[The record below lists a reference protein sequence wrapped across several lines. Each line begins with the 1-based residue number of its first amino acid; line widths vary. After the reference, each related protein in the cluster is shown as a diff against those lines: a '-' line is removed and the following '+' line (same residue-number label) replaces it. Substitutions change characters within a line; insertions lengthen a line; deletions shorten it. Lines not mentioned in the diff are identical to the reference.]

1 MIRPEFIIEELR
13 RNMPEANIEMVWRA
27 YAFSARMHKGQKR
40 VSGEPYLNH
49 PLEVANIL
57 AHMKLGHVS
66 IAVALL
72 HDTVEDTGVTT
83 EDIKKLFGEE
93 VMQLVDGVTKIS
105 QLKFS
110 SKEEHQAENFRKMI
124 LAMSKDIR
132 VILVKLA
139 DRIHNMRTLHYLSPE
154 KQKAIAGETL
164 EIYAPLANR
173 LGMGWIKTE
182 LENNSFKYL
191 HPKDYQKI
199 KNEVEADE
207 SEREAYIGEIVAEV
221 KERLKQE
228 GYDVEVQGRP
238 KHLYSIFSKMRRQ
251 GIDFKE
257 VLDLMGIR
265 IITNLKQ
272 ECYAILGLLHNIYKP
287 IPGKLDDYIALPKE
301 NMYQSLH
308 TTIVGPKGR
317 AVEFQ
322 IRSRAMDLV
331 SEEGIAAH
339 WRYKE
344 GSVTE
349 GKHDEEIVWL
359 RRLLDWQQEVKNPK
373 KFLEFVKIDLFSD
386 EVYVFTPNQEVKALP
401 KGSTPIDF
409 AYAVHT
415 DIGSHCIGAKINGKL
430 ASLRQELNSG
440 DIVEALTSQQAHPS
454 RDWLKIVKTSKART
468 KISSYINQAEKNRA
482 LELGREF
489 LEKELVKL
497 GVDPKSRITESVI
510 MPHAQASGYTSVDSL
525 FVALGLGKMKMAPLL
540 AKLAPKETVIAN
552 KKKTFIRSAF
562 KKLISRSS
570 QKEKFPGVRIQNMN
584 DLLIRFAQCCNPV
597 PGDSIKGFVSR
608 GRGLVIH
615 TVDCPNAVGMGV
627 DSERSVDVEWDV
639 KKKGKHLVMLA
650 VKSKDK
656 PGMLSQVTG
665 IIADSGSNITEATVK
680 VGDKS
685 KGQIYVTFEVADLT
699 QLQKLMNSLM
709 RLPGVI
715 SVERIKDRRSFKPAR
730 LPKKA

>member
-13 RNMPEANIEMVWRA
+13 RNMPEADIEMVWRA
-27 YAFSARMHKGQKR
+27 YAFAARMHKGQKR

-66 IAVALL
+66 ISVALL

-207 SEREAYIGEIVAEV
+207 SEREAYIGEMVAGV

-308 TTIVGPKGR
+308 TTIAGPKGR

-322 IRSRAMDLV
+322 IRSRAMDLI

-344 GSVTE
+344 GAVKE

-401 KGSTPIDF
+401 KGATPIDF

-440 DIVEALTSQQAHPS
+440 DIVEALTSQHAHPS

-540 AKLAPKETVIAN
+540 AKLAPKETVVAN

-597 PGDSIKGFVSR
+597 PGDSIRGFVSR

-650 VKSKDK
+650 VESKDK

-709 RLPGVI
+709 RLSGVI
-715 SVERIKDRRSFKPAR
+715 SVERIKDRRAFKPAR

>member
-13 RNMPEANIEMVWRA
+13 RNMPEADIDMVWRA
-27 YAFSARMHKGQKR
+27 YAFAAQKHKDQKR
-40 VSGEPYLNH
+40 VSGEPYLSH

-57 AHMKLGHVS
+57 AHMKLGYVS
-66 IAVALL
+66 IAVGLL
-72 HDTVEDTGVTT
+72 HDTVEDTDVTT
-83 EDIKKLFGEE
+83 DEIKKLFGEE

-173 LGMGWIKTE
+173 LGIGWIKTE
-182 LENNSFKYL
+182 LENNSFRYL
-191 HPKDYQKI
+191 YPKDYRNI
-199 KNEVEADE
+199 KKEVEAVE
-207 SEREAYIGEIVAEV
+207 SEREAYVSQIVAEV
-221 KERLKQE
+221 DERLKKE
-228 GYDVEVQGRP
+228 GYDVEVRGRP
-238 KHLYSIFSKMRRQ
+238 KHLYSIYSKMRRQ
-251 GIDFKE
+251 KIDFKD
-257 VLDLMGIR
+257 VLDLVGIR
-265 IITNLKQ
+265 IITNIKQ

-308 TTIVGPKGR
+308 TTIVGPKGK

-322 IRSRAMDLV
+322 IRSRSMDIV

-344 GSVTE
+344 GAEKE
-349 GKHDEEIVWL
+349 GKHDEEIMWL
-359 RRLLDWQQEVKNPK
+359 RRLMEWQQEVKNPK
-373 KFLEFVKIDLFSD
+373 KFLEFVKIDLFAD

-401 KGSTPIDF
+401 RGSTPIDF
-409 AYAVHT
+409 AYSIHT

-430 ASLRQELNSG
+430 ASLRQELKSG
-440 DIVEALTSQQAHPS
+440 DIVEALTSQQQNPS
-454 RDWLKIVKTSKART
+454 RDWLKVVKTSKART
-468 KISSYINQAEKNRA
+468 KIAAYINQAEKNRA
-482 LELGREF
+482 LELGKEF
-489 LEKELVKL
+489 LERELVKL
-497 GVDPKSRITESVI
+497 GVDLKSHMTEAALL
-510 MPHAQASGYTSVDSL
+510 PHAQASGYTTRDSL
-525 FVALGLGKMKMAPLL
+525 FIALGLGKMKITPLL
-540 AKLAPKETVIAN
+540 AKLAPKETAAAN
-552 KKKTFIRSAF
+552 KKKTFIGSAF
-562 KKLISRSS
+562 KKLISRAG
-570 QKEKFPGVRIQNMN
+570 KKGKMPGVRIQNMN

-597 PGDSIKGFVSR
+597 PGDSIRGFVSR
-608 GRGLVIH
+608 GRGLVVH
-615 TVDCPNAVGMGV
+615 TVDCPNAVGIGI

-639 KKKGKHLVMLA
+639 KEKGKHLVMLA
-650 VKSKDK
+650 VESKDK

-680 VGDKS
+680 VGEKS
-685 KGQIYVTFEVADLT
+685 RGLIYVTFEVADLT
-699 QLQKLMNSLM
+699 QLPKLMNSLM
-709 RLPGVI
+709 RLSGVI
-715 SVERIKDRRSFKPAR
+715 SVERIKDRRAFKPAR
-730 LPKKA
+730 LPNKA